1 LRSVSRMTHRRQLGQ
16 DGEAAAAAHLE
27 RLGWSIVTRNWRP
40 DDPHLRGEVDI
51 IAIDGR
57 SVVFCEVKTR
67 SGGGAGDPLEAV
79 TPIKERRLRLLA
91 RAWLAEAEHDLSYR
105 TVRFDVIGVRWPP
118 SAVAPAIDHVRD
130 AVR

>member
-1 LRSVSRMTHRRQLGQ
+1 MTHRRQLGQ

-27 RLGWSIVTRNWRP
+27 RLGWLIVARNWRP

-51 IAIDGR
+51 VAIDGH

-67 SGGGAGDPLEAV
+67 GGVGAGDPLEAV
-79 TPIKERRLRLLA
+79 TPIKQRRLRLLA
-91 RAWLAEAEHDLSYR
+91 RAWLAEHDPSYR
-105 TVRFDVIGVRWPP
+105 TVRIDVIGVRWPP

>member
-1 LRSVSRMTHRRQLGQ
+1 MTHRRQLGQ

-27 RLGWSIVTRNWRP
+27 RLGWSIVARNWRP
-40 DDPHLRGEVDI
+40 DDPQLRGEVDI
-51 IAIDGR
+51 VAIDGH

-67 SGGGAGDPLEAV
+67 GGGGAGDPLEAV
-79 TPIKERRLRLLA
+79 TPIKQRRLRLLA
-91 RAWLAEAEHDLSYR
+91 RAWLAEHDPSYR
-105 TVRFDVIGVRWPP
+105 TVRIDVIAVRWPP